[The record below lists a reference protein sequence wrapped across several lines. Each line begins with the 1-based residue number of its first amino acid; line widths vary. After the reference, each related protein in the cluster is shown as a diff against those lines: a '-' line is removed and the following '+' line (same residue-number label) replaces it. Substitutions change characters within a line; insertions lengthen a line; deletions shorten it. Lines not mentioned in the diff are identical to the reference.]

1 MDCCYR
7 MWKTLTV
14 ISSCTVNMEEYLQQQ
29 RDLLISVLFQQY
41 VLNIACLQREL
52 YAFIIFTLPL
62 PVVFSRLLIT
72 ADSKLR
78 MEKDMC
84 RLNIDA
90 WNNII
95 IRLLLIFFLLW
106 MPRCF
111 VHCCREIMGFKGWM
125 SKLQSYTWPNYS
137 SETMKQTTVIRQ
149 TLRRLKIL

>member
-7 MWKTLTV
+7 MWKTLTA
-14 ISSCTVNMEEYLQQQ
+14 ISSCTVNMQEYLQQQ

-78 MEKDMC
+78 MEKDIC
-84 RLNIDA
+84 RLNTDA

-95 IRLLLIFFLLW
+95 IELLLIFLL
-106 MPRCF
+106 
-111 VHCCREIMGFKGWM
+111 
-125 SKLQSYTWPNYS
+125 L
-137 SETMKQTTVIRQ
+137 
-149 TLRRLKIL
+149 